1 MIDIY
6 TKVDCNYCMQAKAY
20 MNKHRI
26 AYNEHVI
33 GRDLTREE
41 FLERY
46 PQAKT
51 VPLILLDNK
60 LLGGYTNLVEHF
72 GGEHKRVTK

>member
-6 TKVDCNYCMQAKAY
+6 TKVDCSYCMQAKAY
-20 MNKHRI
+20 MHKHRI

-41 FLERY
+41 FLEKF

-51 VPLILLDNK
+51 VPLVFLDNR
-60 LLGGYTNLVEHF
+60 LLGGYINLVEHF
-72 GGEHKRVTK
+72 GGENKRVVK